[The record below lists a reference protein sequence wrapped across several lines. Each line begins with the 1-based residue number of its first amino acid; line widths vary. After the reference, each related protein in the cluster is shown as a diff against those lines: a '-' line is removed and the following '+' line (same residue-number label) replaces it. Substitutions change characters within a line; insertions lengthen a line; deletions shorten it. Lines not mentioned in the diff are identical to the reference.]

1 MTRHSICFLLACLV
15 TSCAIP
21 KPAAPEQAPVAVKK
35 PDEPAAPAAPT
46 LTRKTGRVMTGPD
59 DLDHLPDPKE
69 FEATNDSP
77 NSNAAP
83 IRVVPPVD
91 PKPQ

>member
-21 KPAAPEQAPVAVKK
+21 KPAAPEQAPVAEVKK
-35 PDEPAAPAAPT
+35 PETPTAAVTPT
-46 LTRKTGRVMTGPD
+46 LPKKESKMKGPD
-59 DLDHLPDPKE
+59 DLNHLPDPKE

-77 NSNAAP
+77 NSSAAT
-83 IRVVPPVD
+83 IRVVPPSD
-91 PKPQ
+91 PKP